1 MIDRIIRAIR
11 LDPTLYRQVADDESL
26 TTEAVII
33 VVVVAL
39 IGGLGVA
46 FSSEQGLIAYIL
58 QVLNNL
64 LVGWLLWAVVA
75 YFVGNALGGRSSVG
89 EMARTLGYANAPRL
103 LSVFGFIPCIGWI
116 VSAIGWVLSLV
127 AGVIAVRESMEFDT
141 GKALITVVI
150 GFIIFMIASLLIG
163 LLLGALAIP
172 SQF

>member
-75 YFVGNALGGRSSVG
+75 YFVGNALGGRSSMG

-116 VSAIGWVLSLV
+116 VSLIGWLLSL
-127 AGVIAVRESMEFDT
+127 AAAIIGIRESMEFDT
-141 GKALITVVI
+141 TKALITVAI
-150 GFIIFMIASLLIG
+150 GFIIYLIVSLVIG
-163 LLLGALAIP
+163 LALGALAIP